1 MWDIGEYYLDMPA
14 NYKVISPI
22 DDDYKE
28 NRFFIFSFHPGSP
41 GYIEND
47 EISWDAKPKWDFP
60 LK

>member
-1 MWDIGEYYLDMPA
+1 MPA
-14 NYKVISPI
+14 NYKIISPI

-47 EISWDAKPKWDFP
+47 EISWDIKPKWDFP